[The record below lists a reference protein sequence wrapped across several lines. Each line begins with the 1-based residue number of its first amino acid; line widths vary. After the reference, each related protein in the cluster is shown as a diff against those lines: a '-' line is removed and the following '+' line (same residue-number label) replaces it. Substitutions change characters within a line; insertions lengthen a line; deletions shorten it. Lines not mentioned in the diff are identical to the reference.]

1 MTSRPRT
8 IAWCLLGAACGPTPP
23 LDTTTDATATTT
35 ATAGPTASADPTV
48 TSTDPTTDPTATTDP
63 TGSTTS
69 PPPEC
74 QDDGDC
80 LNECGYCV
88 DGMCDYSIGCC
99 GFLPGPDGELEL
111 RCIGYEC
118 YDDDECGEGQA
129 CDDTGGGFGGF
140 CFPLTPLPA
149 CERQVLALS
158 AIPLPDAASALHL
171 VDLNGDA
178 RLDLVVA
185 HPDAGEVSVHLGD
198 GAGAFA
204 APTSFSSGLQPGA
217 QRIASGDL
225 DLDGDPDLALLRP
238 APVGELSLLFGQD
251 AMFGPPLLDAIGQE
265 AQDLIAADLD
275 GDGAPD
281 LLARGAAAEPLTLRL
296 GDGMGALGPE
306 IGSPE
311 LAGQSFDLAPGQFDG
326 DAARELAVTHTAAP
340 GIALVEWSPMLGFVM
355 SSETQ
360 VKGGTRH
367 DAIVVGD
374 INGDGAPDSV
384 ARRTVDGV
392 DLLLVWS
399 GGTPE
404 FSLPEG
410 ALPVVV
416 ADVDGDGPGDVVA
429 LANAPEVV
437 RVVYSDTQGR
447 LVCVQDHPLGEPS
460 ARALVAA
467 GDLDGDGKADLVAGS
482 TLAPQV
488 QVLRGGP

>member
-23 LDTTTDATATTT
+23 LDTTTDATSTT

-48 TSTDPTTDPTATTDP
+48 TSTDPTATTDP

-80 LNECGYCV
+80 ASECGYCV
-88 DGMCDYSIGCC
+88 DGKCDYSIGCC

-129 CDDTGGGFGGF
+129 CDASGGGFGGF
-140 CFPLTPLPA
+140 CFPLNPLPA

-158 AIPLPDAASALHL
+158 AIPLPDTASALHL

-204 APTSFSSGLQPGA
+204 APTTFSSGLQPGA
-217 QRIASGDL
+217 HRIASGDL

-251 AMFGPPLLDAIGQE
+251 AMFGPPLLDTIGQDAE
-265 AQDLIAADLD
+265 DLFVGDFD

-281 LLARGAAAEPLTLRL
+281 LLARGTGAEPVALRL
-296 GDGMGALGPE
+296 GEGKGAFGQEL
-306 IGSPE
+306 GSPE
-311 LAGQSFDLAPGQFDG
+311 LAGQSVVVVAANFSGDG
-326 DAARELAVTHTAAP
+326 AYELATTHPTEPGFSIREWDPITGFTA
-340 GIALVEWSPMLGFVM
+340 LSDVF
-355 SSETQ
+355 
-360 VKGGTRH
+360 VKGATLH
-367 DAIVVGD
+367 DALAAGD
-374 INGDGAPDSV
+374 INGDGAADAV
-384 ARRTVDGV
+384 ARRTVRGV
-392 DLLLVWS
+392 DLLVVWPS
-399 GGTPE
+399 GGPE
-404 FSLPEG
+404 YSLPDG

-416 ADVDGDGPGDVVA
+416 ADVDGDGFGDLVA
-429 LANAPEVV
+429 LGDDPALA
-437 RVVYSDTQGR
+437 RVVYGDAQSR

-460 ARALVAA
+460 ARALIAA
-467 GDLDGDGKADLVAGS
+467 GDLDGDGKVDLVAGS
-482 TLAPQV
+482 AAGPQV
-488 QVLRGGP
+488 LVLRGGP